1 MFNILENI
9 QAFPCIAS
17 GAYQYPVKKAA
28 IVALSTVHDFLMK
41 RVNVM

>member
-1 MFNILENI
+1 MFNIFI
-9 QAFPCIAS
+9 KYSGVPS

-28 IVALSTVHDFLMK
+28 IVAFSTVHDFLMK